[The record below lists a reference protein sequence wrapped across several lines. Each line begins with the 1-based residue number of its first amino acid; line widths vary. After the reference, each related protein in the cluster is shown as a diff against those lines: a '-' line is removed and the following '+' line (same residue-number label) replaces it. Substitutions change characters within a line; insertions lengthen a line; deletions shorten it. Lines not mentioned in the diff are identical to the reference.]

1 VPLIALT
8 GGIASGKSTVA
19 NRLSELGAL
28 VISADEL
35 VRHVQRAGSP
45 TLDAIGKRFG
55 LGVID
60 GDGEL
65 DRAALGRLIF
75 DDAIARA
82 DLEAIVHPA
91 IGIEFKARIAS
102 ITAERP
108 DAVIVY
114 DIPLLVETNRASEFD
129 SVIVLMC
136 EPQIRLE
143 RLERLRGMTK
153 EAAQA
158 RIDAQASEED
168 RLALADWTID
178 TSKSIDSTIAQ
189 TDAVWAEVVDAYRV

>member
-1 VPLIALT
+1 MPLIALT

-102 ITAERP
+102 IAAERP

>member
-19 NRLSELGAL
+19 NRLLELGAV

-35 VRHVQRAGSP
+35 VRHVQRPGSP

-91 IGIEFKARIAS
+91 IGIEFKARIAI

-158 RIDAQASEED
+158 RIDAQASEKD

>member
-19 NRLSELGAL
+19 NRLSELGAV

-91 IGIEFKARIAS
+91 IGVEFKARIAS
-102 ITAERP
+102 TTAERP

-114 DIPLLVETNRASEFD
+114 DIPLLVETNRAGEFD
-129 SVIVLMC
+129 AVIVLMC

-158 RIDAQASEED
+158 RIDAQASEKD

-178 TSKSIDSTIAQ
+178 TSKSVDSTIAQ
-189 TDAVWAEVVDAYRV
+189 TDSVWAEVVDAYRV

>member
-19 NRLSELGAL
+19 NRLSELGAV

-75 DDAIARA
+75 DDATARA
-82 DLEAIVHPA
+82 DLEALVHPA
-91 IGIEFKARIAS
+91 IGVEFKARIAS
-102 ITAERP
+102 TTAERP

-114 DIPLLVETNRASEFD
+114 DIPLLVETSRAGEFD
-129 SVIVLMC
+129 AVIVLMC
-136 EPQIRLE
+136 DPQIRLE

-153 EAAQA
+153 QAAQA

-178 TSKSIDSTIAQ
+178 TSKSVDSTITQ
-189 TDAVWAEVVDAYRV
+189 TDSVWAEVVDAYRV

>member
-19 NRLSELGAL
+19 NRLSELGAI

-35 VRHVQRAGSP
+35 VRRVQRAGSP

-60 GDGEL
+60 GNGEL

-108 DAVIVY
+108 DVVIVY
-114 DIPLLVETNRASEFD
+114 DIPLLVETNRANEFD

-136 EPQIRLE
+136 DPQIRLE

-158 RIDAQASEED
+158 RIDAQASEKD

-189 TDAVWAEVVDAYRV
+189 TDSVWAEVVDAYRV

>member
-1 VPLIALT
+1 MPLIALT

-19 NRLSELGAL
+19 NRLSELGAV

-75 DDAIARA
+75 DDAVARA

-91 IGIEFKARIAS
+91 IGIEFKSRIAS

-178 TSKSIDSTIAQ
+178 TSKSIDYTIAQ
-189 TDAVWAEVVDAYRV
+189 TDSVWAEVVDAYRV

>member
-1 VPLIALT
+1 MPLIALT

-19 NRLSELGAL
+19 NRLSELGAV

-91 IGIEFKARIAS
+91 IGVEFKARIAS
-102 ITAERP
+102 TTAERP

-114 DIPLLVETNRASEFD
+114 DIPLLVETNRAGEFD
-129 SVIVLMC
+129 AVIVLMC

-158 RIDAQASEED
+158 RIDAQASEKD

-178 TSKSIDSTIAQ
+178 TSKSVDSTIAQ
-189 TDAVWAEVVDAYRV
+189 TDSVWAEVVDAYRV

>member
-19 NRLSELGAL
+19 NRLLELGAV

-35 VRHVQRAGSP
+35 VRHVQRPGSP

-91 IGIEFKARIAS
+91 IGIEFKARIAI

-114 DIPLLVETNRASEFD
+114 DIPLLVETNRANEFD

-136 EPQIRLE
+136 DPQIRLE